1 MALAAG
7 STVVEEVAAAPGI
20 MGVAAVV
27 VVVGSTGGAT
37 VAEAHG

>member
-1 MALAAG
+1 VALAAG

-20 MGVAAVV
+20 MGVAVV
-27 VVVGSTGGAT
+27 VVVGLTGGAM